1 MNKSILIGRLTRT
14 PELKTTTSGV
24 DVCSFTVAVNRRF
37 KNADGEYEADFINC
51 VAWRGQADFLCKYFS
66 KGDMIGLVG
75 TIQTRNYEKEDG
87 QKVFITEVVVEE
99 VHFCGSKA
107 SNGSETSN
115 DESLPEMP
123 GMVNF
128 EGFAPMSDIDNDVPF

>member
-1 MNKSILIGRLTRT
+1 MNKAILIGRLTRT
-14 PELKTTTSGV
+14 PELKTTANGV

-51 VAWRGQADFLCKYFS
+51 VAWRGQADFLCKYFA

-75 TIQTRNYEKEDG
+75 TIQTRNYENNDG
-87 QKVFITEVVVEE
+87 QKVYVTEVVVEE

-107 SNGSETSN
+107 ANNAETSN
-115 DESLPEMP
+115 DTSLPEMP
-123 GMVNF
+123 GMDNF
-128 EGFAPMSDIDNDVPF
+128 DGFSSMPDADNDLPF